1 MIKLNKISIMVLT
14 IIIISLTLPTV
25 TAAEDDPW
33 DWYSDYYGGE
43 EWAFFGLSL
52 VMCLIIFLIV
62 PLIIAILACI
72 WIYKDAEK
80 RGKSGAL
87 WVLLL
92 IVASVVG
99 NFIGF
104 IIVIV
109 IWLATRPPI
118 GGAPQQMEQSSSD
131 RRCPNC
137 GRVIPLDARV
147 CPYCGKK
154 FEEF

>member
-1 MIKLNKISIMVLT
+1 MIKLKKISIMILT

-33 DWYSDYYGGE
+33 DWYNTFYGGN
-43 EWAFFGLSL
+43 EWAFFGLGL
-52 VMCLIIFLIV
+52 TMCLIIFLI

-80 RGKSGAL
+80 RGKSGAV
-87 WVLLL
+87 WVLIL
-92 IVASVVG
+92 ILASFFG
-99 NFIGF
+99 SFIGF

-118 GGAPQQMEQSSSD
+118 GGVPQHMEQTSSN

-137 GRVIPLDARV
+137 GRVIPMDARV

>member
-1 MIKLNKISIMVLT
+1 MIISKKIPIIVLT
-14 IIIISLTLPTV
+14 IIVISLTLPTV
-25 TAAEDDPW
+25 TAAEDNPW
-33 DWYSDYYGGE
+33 DWYNNFYGGS
-43 EWAFFGLSL
+43 EWVFFGLGL
-52 VMCLIIFLIV
+52 TMCLIVFLLI
-62 PLIIAILACI
+62 PLIIALLACI

-80 RGKSGAL
+80 RGKSGAI
-87 WVLLL
+87 WVLIL
-92 IVASVVG
+92 ILASVFG

-109 IWLATRPPI
+109 IWLAIRPPI
-118 GGAPQQMEQSSSD
+118 GGVPQQMEQTSSN

-137 GRVIPLDARV
+137 GRVIPMDARV

>member
-1 MIKLNKISIMVLT
+1 MIKLKKISIMILT
-14 IIIISLTLPTV
+14 IIIISLILPTV
-25 TAAEDDPW
+25 KAAEDDPW
-33 DWYSDYYGGE
+33 DWYNTFYGGN
-43 EWAFFGLSL
+43 EWAFFGIGLT
-52 VMCLIIFLIV
+52 MCLIIFLI

-80 RGKSGAL
+80 RGKSGAT
-87 WVLLL
+87 WVLIL
-92 IVASVVG
+92 ILASFFG
-99 NFIGF
+99 SFIGF

-118 GGAPQQMEQSSSD
+118 GGIPQHMEQPSSD

-137 GRVIPLDARV
+137 GRVIPIDARV